1 LLLKLTKLL
10 LDFLNGLLKL
20 GRVVLHLL
28 RAVEGLFHL
37 LDGLLDFLAH
47 DVFSKAGTVPAA
59 RETAMAVRW
68 FAIT

>member
-1 LLLKLTKLL
+1 LRLLLKLTKLL

-37 LDGLLDFLAH
+37 LDGRWI
-47 DVFSKAGTVPAA
+47 FSM
-59 RETAMAVRW
+59 TACPGSEGNC
-68 FAIT
+68 ISH